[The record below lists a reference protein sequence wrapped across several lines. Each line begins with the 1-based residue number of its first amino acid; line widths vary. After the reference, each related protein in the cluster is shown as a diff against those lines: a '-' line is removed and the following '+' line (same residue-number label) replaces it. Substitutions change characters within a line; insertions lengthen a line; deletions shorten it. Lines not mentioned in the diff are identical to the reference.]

1 MLKGLQV
8 QLIPI
13 YVENERSAAKDSIFC
28 FGLPQH
34 NYLPETNLI
43 AVGPLFLRETNYLGN

>member
-13 YVENERSAAKDSIFC
+13 YVENERSAAKD
-28 FGLPQH
+28 
-34 NYLPETNLI
+34 Y
-43 AVGPLFLRETNYLGN
+43 FLLQITTT